1 MSRGDGLG
9 KSTEGFGITRDQSV
23 ELIVKTCLEYGVTD
37 KRQIAYILATAQHET
52 GNFRAPEEDFGRSQA
67 RKLGYRGGED
77 FYGRGYV
84 HLTHKDNYEKM
95 DRLLGLNGELVRNP
109 NKAME
114 PEIAAKVLVLGMRDG
129 LFTGRKLDT
138 YIDSDTYDPYN
149 ARRVVNGITPSKP
162 WSVQAAKDCK
172 SYAEAWERRVPAL
185 VESVRANGVD
195 IGGGARVPPAQP
207 AGADG
212 QLKRGE
218 EGPEVKR
225 VQQRLNDLGYRGP
238 DGKPLAEDGK
248 FGPGTEAAVIRF
260 QQEHGLQGLG
270 VVGPKTLAALDA
282 AEKARAQGGQT
293 QERPAPTPE
302 KPEPASKAPAS
313 HAIYSEA
320 YRHFLASGNKFEYGR
335 GDMTLN
341 NKEGNGKTDRSR
353 TEQDLDG
360 DGLKG
365 VDCSSF
371 VWRGLK
377 NAGYNVPKEPFS
389 THALFNGSR
398 VTDYAKNNF
407 AVIPAAEAKRAN
419 GSLQPGDIVMFK
431 DKDSGGQ
438 HVGIVKGYD
447 AKGNMEFIGSQVSTG
462 PAAAKAGPGSY
473 WNGGDFEIVGA
484 LRAKPE
490 FQVRAPLNG
499 TPDLPAGNT
508 APRPTPAAP
517 TAPAASAGADGQLK
531 RGEEGPEIKR
541 VQERLNG
548 LGYRG
553 PDGKPLA
560 EDGKFGPNTEAAV
573 VRFQKEHGLQGLG
586 VVGPKTMAALD
597 EAEKARTRAGA
608 DGQLKRGE
616 EGPEIKRVQERLN
629 GLGYRG
635 ADGKPLAEDGKF
647 GPNTE
652 AAVIRFQKEHGLQ
665 GLGVV
670 GPKTMAA
677 LDAAEKAQSQG
688 GQTTGQTPSPQGK
701 GGMALTA
708 AYDMSIKYD
717 DVKYG
722 FGSKNLASG
731 KVDCSGWVSQ
741 LQNATMDEINQ
752 KAGKTVFSGKDYFDK
767 HNQPAAGI
775 IKDSVDTTGTL
786 MRSPL
791 DASKLKEGMIIGED
805 NGKMFTK
812 QGVQWDAGRYQ
823 GIDHITMV
831 VKDPKSGQLMVS
843 QSRGGEGV
851 ELMPL
856 DKYLE
861 RKEAKGVELF
871 ATDPL
876 AKARPLMEAAPQQG
890 RTAALLSD
898 PANPDNGMYR
908 QALAGIDGLK
918 DSPFKTTQE
927 RENAAAAMVADARQ
941 AGMGRIDHLFQG
953 NNGQLFAVQGDLSS
967 PAHQRIALDAQGLAQ
982 QPVEKS
988 SESVQQFQLAM
999 ADDMQRRQEAAPR
1012 AMA

>member
-1 MSRGDGLG
+1 MSNELNDKQRFIVEMYPAAVKISQETGMSWQLILAQAAQETGWGQKVLPGTNNIFNIKSYGDWDGPSKTFRVPEVENGRTVYKNEPFRVYGSIEESLRDRVEFLRDNPRYAKAGLFEPG
-9 KSTEGFGITRDQSV
+9 TLGN
-23 ELIVKTCLEYGVTD
+23 LEKEAQALQRAGYATD
-37 KRQIAYILATAQHET
+37 PNYAKALATVFNGPTMQKAIAYAQAH
-52 GNFRAPEEDFGRSQA
+52 PENDVA
-67 RKLGYRGGED
+67 RPGPGGQ
-77 FYGRGYV
+77 
-84 HLTHKDNYEKM
+84 TPA
-95 DRLLGLNGELVRNP
+95 NP
-109 NKAME
+109 M
-114 PEIAAKVLVLGMRDG
+114 
-129 LFTGRKLDT
+129 
-138 YIDSDTYDPYN
+138 
-149 ARRVVNGITPSKP
+149 
-162 WSVQAAKDCK
+162 
-172 SYAEAWERRVPAL
+172 
-185 VESVRANGVD
+185 
-195 IGGGARVPPAQP
+195 
-207 AGADG
+207 ADG

-218 EGPEVKR
+218 EGAEVKR
-225 VQQRLNDLGYRGP
+225 LQERLNALGYGRA
-238 DGKPLAEDGK
+238 DGTPLVANGT
-248 FGPGTEAAVIRF
+248 FGPNTEAAVIKF

-282 AEKARAQGGQT
+282 AEKAKTQGGPT
-293 QERPAPTPE
+293 QGGPTQDKPAPTPE
-302 KPEPASKAPAS
+302 KSEPASKAPAS

-320 YRHFLASGNKFEYGR
+320 HQHFLASGNKFEYGR
-335 GDMTLN
+335 GDMRLN
-341 NKEGNGKTDRSR
+341 NGEGNGKTDRSR

-389 THALFNGSR
+389 THALFNGSQ
-398 VTDYAKNNF
+398 VTDYAKKNF
-407 AVIPAAEAKRAN
+407 DVIPAGEAKRAN

-447 AKGNMEFIGSQVSTG
+447 SKGNLEFIGSQVSTG

-473 WNGGDFEIVGA
+473 WNGGEFEIVGA

-499 TPDLPAGNT
+499 TPDLPAGNAT
-508 APRPTPAAP
+508 PRPNPATP
-517 TAPAASAGADGQLK
+517 TASAGADGQLK
-531 RGEEGPEIKR
+531 RGEEGPEI
-541 VQERLNG
+541 Q
-548 LGYRG
+548 
-553 PDGKPLA
+553 
-560 EDGKFGPNTEAAV
+560 
-573 VRFQKEHGLQGLG
+573 
-586 VVGPKTMAALD
+586 
-597 EAEKARTRAGA
+597 
-608 DGQLKRGE
+608 
-616 EGPEIKRVQERLN
+616 RVQERLN

-635 ADGKPLAEDGKF
+635 ADGKPLVEDGKF

-670 GPKTMAA
+670 GPKTMTA

-722 FGSKNLASG
+722 FGSKNLGSG

-767 HNQPAAGI
+767 FNQPAAGI

-805 NGKMFTK
+805 NGKMFDK
-812 QGVQWDAGRYQ
+812 KGNQWDAGRYQ

-876 AKARPLMEAAPQQG
+876 AKARPLMEAAPQQQG
-890 RTAALLSD
+890 RTGALLSD
-898 PANPDNGMYR
+898 PSNPDNGMYR
-908 QALAGIDGLK
+908 QALVAIDGLK
-918 DSPFKTTQE
+918 DSPFKTPQE

-941 AGMGRIDHLFQG
+941 AGMGKIDHVVRG
-953 NNGQLFAVQGDLSS
+953 GDGQLFAVQGDLGSAS
-967 PAHQRIALDAQGLAQ
+967 HQYVRMDPQQLAQ

-988 SESVQQFQLAM
+988 SELVQQLQQAQLAV
-999 ADDMQRRQEAAPR
+999 ADDMQRKQEAAPR

>member
-1 MSRGDGLG
+1 MSKENADLLLR
-9 KSTEGFGITRDQSV
+9 EAQRAGI
-23 ELIVKTCLEYGVTD
+23 TD
-37 KRQIAYILATAQHET
+37 KRELAIFMGQMQHES
-52 GNFRAPEEDFGRSQA
+52 GNFNQLVEGMKYRPERLLEVFGPYTDRKGVWHDGRNGLTTIDEARAITSRGQEGIANAMYGGKWGLENLGNTEPGDGWKYRGRGFTHLTG
-67 RKLGYRGGED
+67 REGYETMGKKLGLD
-77 FYGRGYV
+77 LV
-84 HLTHKDNYEKM
+84 NHP
-95 DRLLGLNGELVRNP
+95 EL
-109 NKAME
+109 ASD
-114 PEIAAKVLVLGMRDG
+114 PEIAAKIAVQFWKDRVVSRGHQLDVGAATKDINGGTTG
-129 LFTGRKLDT
+129 LAD
-138 YIDSDTYDPYN
+138 
-149 ARRVVNGITPSKP
+149 RRVAT
-162 WSVQAAKDCK
+162 Q
-172 SYAEAWERRVPAL
+172 EWERKFQQGYLERLGTVQPEPGRERPAAG
-185 VESVRANGVD
+185 STS
-195 IGGGARVPPAQP
+195 P
-207 AGADG
+207 AGAMADG

-225 VQQRLNDLGYRGP
+225 LQERLNALGYGRA
-238 DGKPLAEDGK
+238 DGTPLVTNGT
-248 FGPGTEAAVIRF
+248 FGPNTEAAVVKF
-260 QQEHGLQGLG
+260 QKEHGLQGLG
-270 VVGPKTLAALDA
+270 VVGTNTLAALDA
-282 AEKARAQGGQT
+282 AEQAKARGGQT
-293 QERPAPTPE
+293 PERPAPTPE
-302 KPEPASKAPAS
+302 RSDTGAKAPAS

-320 YRHFLASGNKFEYGR
+320 HQHFLASGNKFEYGR

-341 NKEGNGKTDRSR
+341 NREGNGKTDRSR
-353 TEQDLDG
+353 TEQDLDR

-377 NAGYNVPKEPFS
+377 NAGYGVPKEPFS
-389 THALFNGSR
+389 THALFNGSQ
-398 VTDYAKNNF
+398 VTDYAKKNF
-407 AVIPAAEAKRAN
+407 DVIPAGEAKRAN

-447 AKGNMEFIGSQVSTG
+447 SKGHLEFIGSQVSTG

-473 WNGGDFEIVGA
+473 WNGGEFEIVGA

-499 TPDLPAGNT
+499 TPDLPAGN
-508 APRPTPAAP
+508 ANPRPSPTTTP
-517 TAPAASAGADGQLK
+517 TAGADGQLK
-531 RGEEGPEIKR
+531 RGEEGPEVKR
-541 VQERLNG
+541 VQERLND
-548 LGYRG
+548 LGY
-553 PDGKPLA
+553 K
-560 EDGKFGPNTEAAV
+560 
-573 VRFQKEHGLQGLG
+573 
-586 VVGPKTMAALD
+586 
-597 EAEKARTRAGA
+597 
-608 DGQLKRGE
+608 
-616 EGPEIKRVQERLN
+616 
-629 GLGYRG
+629 G

-665 GLGVV
+665 GLGMV
-670 GPKTMAA
+670 GPKTMTA
-677 LDAAEKAQSQG
+677 LDAAEKAQAQG
-688 GQTTGQTPSPQGK
+688 GQTREQTPAPQGK
-701 GGMALTA
+701 GGMALNA
-708 AYDMSIKYD
+708 AYDMSVKYD

-722 FGSKNLASG
+722 FGSKNLATG

-767 HNQPAAGI
+767 HNQAAADI
-775 IKDSVDTTGTL
+775 IKDSVNTTGTL

-805 NGKMFTK
+805 NGKMYTK

-876 AKARPLMEAAPQQG
+876 AKARPLIEAAPQQQE
-890 RTAALLSD
+890 RTGALLSD
-898 PANPDNGMYR
+898 PANRDNGMYR

-918 DSPFKTTQE
+918 DSPFKTPLE
-927 RENAAAAMVADARQ
+927 RENAAAAMVADARA
-941 AGMGRIDHLFQG
+941 AGMGRIDHVVQAG
-953 NNGQLFAVQGDLSS
+953 NGQMFAVQGDLASAS
-967 PAHQRIALDAQGLAQ
+967 HQRIAMDPQQLAQ
-982 QPVEKS
+982 QPLQKS
-988 SESVQQFQLAM
+988 SETVQQLQQTQLA
-999 ADDMQRRQEAAPR
+999 QVEEPRPRLEAAPR
-1012 AMA
+1012 AVA

>member
-573 VRFQKEHGLQGLG
+573 
-586 VVGPKTMAALD
+586 
-597 EAEKARTRAGA
+597 
-608 DGQLKRGE
+608 
-616 EGPEIKRVQERLN
+616 
-629 GLGYRG
+629 
-635 ADGKPLAEDGKF
+635 
-647 GPNTE
+647 
-652 AAVIRFQKEHGLQ
+652 IRFQKEHGLQ

>member
-138 YIDSDTYDPYN
+138 YIDSDTYDSYN

-260 QQEHGLQGLG
+260 QKEHGLQGLG

-320 YRHFLASGNKFEYGR
+320 YRHFLASGNQFEYGR

-341 NKEGNGKTDRSR
+341 NREGNGKTDRSR
-353 TEQDLDG
+353 TEQDLDR

-377 NAGYNVPKEPFS
+377 NAGYNVPREPFS
-389 THALFNGSR
+389 THALFNGSQ
-398 VTDYAKNNF
+398 VTDYAKKNF
-407 AVIPAAEAKRAN
+407 DVIPAGEAKRAN

-499 TPDLPAGNT
+499 TPDLAVGNT
-508 APRPTPAAP
+508 APRPNPAAP

-553 PDGKPLA
+553 P
-560 EDGKFGPNTEAAV
+560 
-573 VRFQKEHGLQGLG
+573 
-586 VVGPKTMAALD
+586 
-597 EAEKARTRAGA
+597 
-608 DGQLKRGE
+608 
-616 EGPEIKRVQERLN
+616 
-629 GLGYRG
+629 
-635 ADGKPLAEDGKF
+635 DGKPLAEDGKF

>member
-23 ELIVKTCLEYGVTD
+23 DLIVKTCLENGVTD

-52 GNFRAPEEDFGRSQA
+52 GNFRAPEEDYGRSQA

-77 FYGRGYV
+77 YYGRGYV

-95 DRLLGLNGELVRNP
+95 DRLLGLNGELVRDP

-114 PEIAAKVLVLGMRDG
+114 PEIAAKILVIGMRDG
-129 LFTGRKLDT
+129 LFTGRKLDA
-138 YIDSDTYDPYN
+138 YIDSDSYDAYN
-149 ARRVVNGITPSKP
+149 ARRVVNGINPSKP
-162 WSVQAAKDCK
+162 WSVEAAKDCK
-172 SYAEAWERRVPAL
+172 TYAEAWERRVPGI
-185 VESVRANGVD
+185 VENVRANGVD
-195 IGGGARVPPAQP
+195 IGGSNRVQP
-207 AGADG
+207 ARGGVSAGSDG
-212 QLKRGE
+212 VLSEGE
-218 EGPEVKR
+218 KGPEITR
-225 VQQRLNDLGYRGP
+225 LQQRLNGLGYKGA
-238 DGKPLAEDGK
+238 DGKPLVEDGD
-248 FGPGTEAAVIRF
+248 FGRNTEAAVIKF
-260 QQEHGLQGLG
+260 QKEHGLQGLG
-270 VVGPKTLAALDA
+270 VVGPKTFAALDE
-282 AEKARAQGGQT
+282 AEKAKLQGQT
-293 QERPAPTPE
+293 QDKPTPTQD
-302 KPEPASKAPAS
+302 KPDPAAKAAPAS

-320 YRHFLASGNKFEYGR
+320 YQHFLASGNKFEYGR

-377 NAGYNVPKEPFS
+377 NAGYDVPKEPFS
-389 THALFNGSR
+389 THALFNGSQ
-398 VTDYAKNNF
+398 VTDYAKKNF
-407 AVIPAAEAKRAN
+407 DVIPAGEAKRAN

-447 AKGNMEFIGSQVSTG
+447 SKGNLEFIGSQVGKG
-462 PAAAKAGPGSY
+462 PDTAKAGPGSY

-499 TPDLPAGNT
+499 TPDLPAGTSKPT
-508 APRPTPAAP
+508 AATETPANKMQ
-517 TAPAASAGADGQLK
+517 D
-531 RGEEGPEIKR
+531 GPEVTR
-541 VQERLNG
+541 LQERLNG
-548 LGYRG
+548 LGYKG
-553 PDGKPLA
+553 KDGKPLV
-560 EDGKFGPNTEAAV
+560 EDGEFGPNT
-573 VRFQKEHGLQGLG
+573 KD
-586 VVGPKTMAALD
+586 AL
-597 EAEKARTRAGA
+597 
-608 DGQLKRGE
+608 
-616 EGPEIKRVQERLN
+616 
-629 GLGYRG
+629 
-635 ADGKPLAEDGKF
+635 
-647 GPNTE
+647 
-652 AAVIRFQKEHGLQ
+652 IRFQKEHGLQ

-670 GPKTMAA
+670 GPKTLAA

-688 GQTTGQTPSPQGK
+688 GQTTGQTPTPQGK
-701 GGMALTA
+701 DGMALSA
-708 AYDMSIKYD
+708 AYDMSVKYD

-722 FGSKNLASG
+722 FGSKNLATG

-767 HNQPAAGI
+767 HNQAAADI
-775 IKDSVDTTGTL
+775 IKDSVNTTGTL

-805 NGKMFTK
+805 NGKMFNK

-876 AKARPLMEAAPQQG
+876 AKARPLMEAAPQQE
-890 RTAALLSD
+890 RTGMLLTD
-898 PANPDNGMYR
+898 PKHPDSRMYG
-908 QALAGIDGLK
+908 QALAGIDALK
-918 DSPFKTTQE
+918 DSPFKTTDE
-927 RENAAAAMVADARQ
+927 RTNAAAAIVAAARDGKLTEISQ
-941 AGMGRIDHLFQG
+941 LCWGPKGD
-953 NNGQLFAVQGDLSS
+953 LFAVQGDLNQATNQCVKMN
-967 PAHQRIALDAQGLAQ
+967 PQELAQ
-982 QPVEKS
+982 QSVQKS
-988 SESVQQFQLAM
+988 SESVQRHEPIAQAEESKVREM
-999 ADDMQRRQEAAPR
+999 APR
-1012 AMA
+1012 AYA